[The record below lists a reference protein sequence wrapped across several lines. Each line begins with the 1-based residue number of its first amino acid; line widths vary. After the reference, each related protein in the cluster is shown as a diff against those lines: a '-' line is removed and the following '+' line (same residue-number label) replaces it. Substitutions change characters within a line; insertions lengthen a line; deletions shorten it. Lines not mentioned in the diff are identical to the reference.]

1 MRDPKNNACARG
13 ARQQKVT
20 SGPQHEEDRGSCLY
34 LDSRRDETEALF
46 SLARAAHTQLG
57 VFLVTVLVMDENG
70 ITGFLGN
77 NARIE
82 GTATFPVTTD
92 V

>member
-20 SGPQHEEDRGSCLY
+20 GGLRHEEDRGSCRY
-34 LDSRRDETEALF
+34 LDSSRDATGALF
-46 SLARAAHTQLG
+46 SLARTAHTQLG
-57 VFLVTVLVMDENG
+57 VLLVAVLVMDENG

-77 NARIE
+77 NTRIE
-82 GTATFPVTTD
+82 GAATFPVTTD